1 MRSAREIWKDMLNVL
16 ETECSTVS
24 YDVFIYP
31 LEPYCIDKDR
41 LILIASSA
49 NIKENVNS
57 RLKITIKQ
65 TMRQIEPFLS
75 DVLIIEEDEK
85 ANYACELESEKP
97 LYNPDSDQYAKSSP
111 INPRYNFEEFVVGDC
126 NRMVVAAAH
135 AISENPGKKYNPL
148 FIYGGVGLGKTHIV
162 HAIANDL
169 FINRPD
175 LRVAY
180 ISSEK
185 FLNDFISS
193 MGKGKEPAEE
203 FRNSYRS
210 VDVLMIDDVQFFSKK
225 GRTQEELF
233 HTFNY
238 LHEQGKQLVFT
249 SDRAPNEIPD
259 IDDRLRSRFGWGLIA
274 DIQKPDVETRI
285 AILEK
290 KALARCET
298 IPVSVL
304 SFMAE
309 KMDSNIRE
317 LEGLLN
323 KVIFLAELTQKPY
336 SIEIAADA
344 LKDFGVSQDSKITTD
359 HIVDCV
365 CKYFG
370 ISRNDLFGK
379 KRNKE
384 IVEPRQIC
392 MYLISDLTSIPQE
405 TIGSIC
411 GGRDHSTVIHACAKI
426 ERMIAS
432 STGMKT
438 TVDDIRNLIYR
449 Q

>member
-1 MRSAREIWKDMLNVL
+1 MKSAREIWKEMLNVL

-24 YDVFIYP
+24 YDVFIAT

-41 LILIASSA
+41 LILVASST
-49 NIKENVNS
+49 NVKENVNS

-65 TMRQIEPFLS
+65 TMRQIEPFLT
-75 DVLIIEEDEK
+75 DVVIIEEDEK
-85 ANYACELESEKP
+85 ENYACDVDSADSIAASPDES
-97 LYNPDSDQYAKSSP
+97 YAKSSP

-126 NRMVVAAAH
+126 NKMAVAAAH
-135 AISENPGKKYNPL
+135 AIAENPGNKFNPL
-148 FIYGGVGLGKTHIV
+148 FIYGGVGLGKTHII
-162 HAIANDL
+162 HAIANEL
-169 FINRPD
+169 FVNRPD
-175 LRVAY
+175 LKVVY

-193 MGKGKEPAEE
+193 MGRGKEPAEE

-210 VDVLMIDDVQFFSKK
+210 ADVLMIDDIQFFSKK

-249 SDRAPNEIPD
+249 SDRAPSEIPD

-285 AILEK
+285 AILER
-290 KALARCET
+290 KALARRAN
-298 IPVSVL
+298 IPIPVL

-336 SIEIAADA
+336 TIEIAADA

-365 CKYFG
+365 CKYYG
-370 ISRNDLFGK
+370 ISKSDLFGK

-426 ERMIAS
+426 ERLIATS
-432 STGMKT
+432 EGMKT
-438 TVDDIRNLIYR
+438 AIDDIRNLIYR